1 MQLNALDEFF
11 KSTCQPSNKARIKG
25 MKMDLEAMKN
35 TLVNVNQKRAEYV
48 SYIEEQAQMK
58 KLGITDDE

>member
-1 MQLNALDEFF
+1 
-11 KSTCQPSNKARIKG
+11 